1 MDERQKQ
8 ATRASVQEPQAPTV
22 QHAAQEGTQRIK
34 EITSEAAEAGQHA
47 VSATAE
53 AARVGAETMQ
63 QTVQAGL
70 DVAYKVAHSSTDHF
84 MRMFGLSGQQSQE
97 LVQQSSQN
105 IQAIADTSS
114 ILARGFQDV
123 VRQWLNFTQSRLD
136 ENLDRVNTLITCR
149 SIPDLVALQSDL
161 IRQNLEEMIDTGQEI
176 MKSSTE
182 VTNEAA
188 RAIAARTRAP
198 DMPRG

>member
-8 ATRASVQEPQAPTV
+8 ASRATVQERQATNTA

-70 DVAYKVAHSSTDHF
+70 DVTYKVAHSSTDPF
-84 MRMFGLSGQQSQE
+84 MRMRLSGQQSQQ

-123 VRQWLNFTQSRLD
+123 VLQRGHSYRQ
-136 ENLDRVNTLITCR
+136 
-149 SIPDLVALQSDL
+149 
-161 IRQNLEEMIDTGQEI
+161 
-176 MKSSTE
+176 
-182 VTNEAA
+182 
-188 RAIAARTRAP
+188 
-198 DMPRG
+198 